1 MQYLEFVVCSEC
13 SKALS
18 LWDIQ
23 CSLYIRTGVYLFMWL
38 QLQVASDTVADV
50 NFSWQQTKLPSK
62 TVFVSGQSGG
72 RFYILGV

>member
-1 MQYLEFVVCSEC
+1 
-13 SKALS
+13 
-18 LWDIQ
+18 
-23 CSLYIRTGVYLFMWL
+23 MWL

-72 RFYILGV
+72 RFYILGI